1 MKQPKE
7 NAGVVVKNRL
17 KFNLMSAL
25 LCIILHRV
33 PLDTIKEIYN
43 G

>member
-1 MKQPKE
+1 MKQPKG
-7 NAGVVVKNRL
+7 NVGVVVENRL

>member
-7 NAGVVVKNRL
+7 NAVVVVENRL